1 MNIYNLL
8 CAMALFSGS
17 TGLISLI
24 MGSLYFS
31 NVLIL
36 ELPSKY
42 HGIDSVALIITG
54 IAYIGLFTYTLLQ
67 IFKKRLWV
75 TKHFSSV
82 EMRPL
87 LKN

>member
-1 MNIYNLL
+1 MNIYTLF

-17 TGLISLI
+17 IGTVSLI

-36 ELPSKY
+36 ELPSGY
-42 HGIDSVALIITG
+42 RSMDSIALILTG
-54 IAYIGLFTYTLLQ
+54 IAYFGLFIYSVLQ
-67 IFKKRLWV
+67 ILKERLWV
-75 TKHFSSV
+75 TKQFPSV